1 MQEICDSYAHSDSRY
16 LSIYPLPFKY
26 RAQLLLPSFSA
37 SFVFT
42 LVPSF
47 REPVWRHPQPI
58 KGNLFLDVL
67 STRSPQNRTFSAWAK
82 YNFHYWYCL
91 YVLKRCNCTLNF
103 FVGLLC
109 IKWDAKCF
117 HILIESSLFCLLILT
132 QDKNDCHTQRTE
144 HSFGCFNVFFFSS
157 RFWPHFLLCW
167 AFESKF
173 SRDD

>member
-132 QDKNDCHTQRTE
+132 QDKNDSVTHREQNTPLVASTY
-144 HSFGCFNVFFFSS
+144 FFFFSFLAS
-157 RFWPHFLLCW
+157 FSSLLSFWVQI
-167 AFESKF
+167 
-173 SRDD
+173 